1 MCNVFNFLL
10 VFFVFFL
17 EYKHSIWSVV
27 FFGKFAQSYIHQL
40 ILILKSKYIY
50 LNGVRYKVR
59 K

>member
-1 MCNVFNFLL
+1 MFSTFYS
-10 VFFVFFL
+10 FFCVFFL

-50 LNGVRYKVR
+50 LNGIRYKVR

>member
-1 MCNVFNFLL
+1 MFFTFYY
-10 VFFVFFL
+10 FFVFFL

>member
-1 MCNVFNFLL
+1 MFLTFYS
-10 VFFVFFL
+10 FFCVFFL

-40 ILILKSKYIY
+40 ILILKSKYTY
-50 LNGVRYKVR
+50 LNNGIRYKVR